1 MQLLIYNNT
10 SRFSTVL
17 DAFLKEAQYSFER
30 IYVIFPKQFNAEEN
44 YDRYKNVVF
53 VTPKIKNYIKAGL
66 ISSLDVFQ
74 KDSFSDY
81 LLAIKKR
88 KLGLGF
94 IKTYIRSLFRA
105 NILYATSI
113 CVVKKAFEDIVIFST
128 WYDINAIATAKMA
141 KRYPDVF
148 TASYAHS
155 YEVDFRK
162 NAFTAIIRDRF
173 KEKYINEIYFISEN
187 VMNEYIALNN
197 DVLLHT
203 NKYKS
208 IHFGS
213 KKMQGVLASY
223 SSDDVFRVVT
233 CSGISPVKRLDI
245 LAKALV
251 LYKGEKRIEWTVI
264 GEGIDKEKIKF
275 ISKMNDQDK
284 VSIIFKGS
292 LSNKSVH
299 DYYVK
304 NPVDLFVNISSSEG
318 LPVSI
323 MEAMSYG
330 IPVLATDVGGNHEI
344 VTTENGYPIPADIT
358 PGDLCEKITSIVCDS
373 DDLKKKRATAFDMWD
388 KNYRLDRNVDIVI
401 ERLKNGKRLLAKK

>member
-162 NAFTAIIRDRF
+162 NAFTAIISDRF

-187 VMNEYIALNN
+187 VMK
-197 DVLLHT
+197 D
-203 NKYKS
+203 
-208 IHFGS
+208 
-213 KKMQGVLASY
+213 
-223 SSDDVFRVVT
+223 
-233 CSGISPVKRLDI
+233 
-245 LAKALV
+245 
-251 LYKGEKRIEWTVI
+251 
-264 GEGIDKEKIKF
+264 
-275 ISKMNDQDK
+275 
-284 VSIIFKGS
+284 
-292 LSNKSVH
+292 
-299 DYYVK
+299 
-304 NPVDLFVNISSSEG
+304 
-318 LPVSI
+318 
-323 MEAMSYG
+323 
-330 IPVLATDVGGNHEI
+330 
-344 VTTENGYPIPADIT
+344 
-358 PGDLCEKITSIVCDS
+358 
-373 DDLKKKRATAFDMWD
+373 
-388 KNYRLDRNVDIVI
+388 
-401 ERLKNGKRLLAKK
+401 